1 VVVPPEL
8 RPVLPAPPPYQPPT
22 PVIQVVVAPP
32 ATTSAPA
39 YQPAARRQAR
49 SGGCG
54 LVGWLVSLM
63 VIGGAVWLGNA
74 IYRDP
79 YFLVNLIMP
88 GPGVITGVF
97 GGQGT
102 GPGLFSDA
110 SGVAVG
116 GQGHI
121 YISDRTT
128 FRIQRF
134 DAQGQY
140 LNGWIW
146 ESSEKNGAAR
156 LAADRAGHVYLAWGE
171 GLMKFDGATGA
182 LLGKFTSQADF
193 FPDRFDDVAVLP
205 DGSVLAAGNLIS
217 KDLVHYSPDGA
228 VLGRIE
234 SPIEAQTGTG
244 EIETHIAVDG
254 LGQIF
259 LLGQSSSAVF
269 RFTPDGKFVNRFGSQ
284 GDGEDQ
290 FDWPVEDIAVDNQ
303 SRVYVGDWRGVV
315 VFDQQGRFLGRI
327 PKVGLDWGTSPGEMA
342 FNDRNDLFITQGWQG
357 KILKLTL
364 DLPQPQTLP

>member
-1 VVVPPEL
+1 
-8 RPVLPAPPPYQPPT
+8 
-22 PVIQVVVAPP
+22 VIQVVVTPPQAPAHPAYPP
-32 ATTSAPA
+32 AV
-39 YQPAARRQAR
+39 RRQTR
-49 SGGCG
+49 RRGCG
-54 LVGWLVSLM
+54 LIGWLVSLT
-63 VIGGAVWLGNA
+63 VIGVAVWLGNA

-79 YFLVNLIMP
+79 YFLINLIMP
-88 GPGVITGVF
+88 GPGAITGVF
-97 GGQGT
+97 GGTGT
-102 GPGLFSDA
+102 GPGLFQDA
-110 SGVAVG
+110 SGVAVD
-116 GQGHI
+116 GQGTI
-121 YISDRTT
+121 YVSDKTT

-134 DAQGQY
+134 DAQGHY
-140 LNGWIW
+140 LGGWAW

-234 SPIEAQTGTG
+234 SPIEAQTGTS
-244 EIETHIAVDG
+244 ETETHIAVDG

-259 LLGQSSSAVF
+259 LLGLSSSAVF
-269 RFTPDGKFVNRFGSQ
+269 RFTPDGKFVTRFGSQ
-284 GDGEDQ
+284 GAGDDQ

-303 SRVYVGDWRGVV
+303 SRVYVGDWNGVV
-315 VFDQQGRFLGRI
+315 VFDQQGRFLGRV
-327 PKVGLDWGTSPGEMA
+327 PKMGFDWGTTPGEMA
-342 FNDRNDLFITQGWQG
+342 FNDQNDLFVTQGWQG
-357 KILKLTL
+357 KILKLAL
-364 DLPQPQTLP
+364 DLPQK